1 VSLHERLANVQ
12 SSASL
17 IIIGLL
23 ALCIPSVVAPLNNPL
38 WHGCRTA
45 AFEAGAVLVLAM
57 AAVQPWTRQRQKQW
71 SEACQAPPVR
81 IFLVLLLWGC
91 LSAALSPAKSFAVQG
106 VLLLVS
112 GAVITLAVAAEA
124 RSRLQYEFVLN
135 ALTGATLVISLTGF
149 ALFGANKVPLAVGL
163 YHDHMLFGAVFTVL
177 LPIMLAISLSPV
189 PMARRLSAQTALVCG
204 VIAIGLSETR
214 SAWVGF
220 AISLVVFAVLSYF
233 ARIGRASGRSRQVA
247 IRGQQIQSLV
257 TGILVLGV
265 TIYLAATLPQT
276 GQIGERLRTFATT
289 VPQGKETSV
298 AWRFAAW
305 SGGMKMLRQKPWT
318 GWGIGCYPRYQY
330 EFTGVGHDL
339 SSGETRSVTI
349 FDETHNSYLQAAV
362 ELGLPGLLL
371 WLCALGSTLVLG
383 VTSLRRLSY
392 GSPSQWALIGCL
404 SALVG
409 QSVDAFANPGWQF
422 GEVSLFL
429 WIALGL
435 TIALALGQP
444 KKADFGA
451 HEWVLLQ
458 SASIAFLGRIAV
470 ALTVMAVLL
479 WEIYRTMVVLPAP
492 KL

>member
-1 VSLHERLANVQ
+1 MSLHERLANVQ

-23 ALCIPSVVAPLNNPL
+23 ALCIPSIVAPLNNPL

-45 AFEAGAVLVLAM
+45 AFEVGAVLVLAM
-57 AAVQPWTRQRQKQW
+57 AAVQSWARQRQKQW
-71 SEACQAPPVR
+71 SKACQTPPVR

-106 VLLLVS
+106 VLLLVGGS
-112 GAVITLAVAAEA
+112 VITITVAAEA
-124 RSRLQYEFVLN
+124 RSRPQYEFVLN

-149 ALFGANKVPLAVGL
+149 ALFGANKMPLAVGL
-163 YHDHMLFGAVFTVL
+163 YNDHMLYGAVFTVL
-177 LPIMLAISLSPV
+177 LPIMLAISLSPAPV
-189 PMARRLSAQTALVCG
+189 GRRLSGQAALLCG
-204 VIAIGLSETR
+204 LAALGLSETR
-214 SAWVGF
+214 SAWIGF
-220 AISLVVFAVLSYF
+220 AVSLLIFAGLTLFVRTRRPLK
-233 ARIGRASGRSRQVA
+233 RGSGVEG
-247 IRGQQIQSLV
+247 RGQKIQSLV

-265 TIYLAATLPQT
+265 TIYLAAALLQT
-276 GQIGERLRTFATT
+276 GQIGERLRTFSTT

-305 SGGMKMLRQKPWT
+305 AGGAKMLRQKPWT
-318 GWGIGCYPRYQY
+318 GWGIGGYPRWQYQ
-330 EFTGVGHDL
+330 FTGVGQ
-339 SSGETRSVTI
+339 SAEIVQSQGPRIT
-349 FDETHNSYLQAAV
+349 DEAHNSYLQTGV
-362 ELGLPGLLL
+362 EMGLPGLLL
-371 WLCALGSTLVLG
+371 WLGVLGSAFALG
-383 VTSLRRLSY
+383 VTSLRRLSS

-444 KKADFGA
+444 KKADFGV
-451 HEWVLLQ
+451 HERALIK
-458 SASIAFLGRIAV
+458 STSIAKFGRIAV
-470 ALTVMAVLL
+470 ALTVMVALL
-479 WEIYRTMVVLPAP
+479 WAIYRTMMVLPAP